1 MISAKIIADSINESG
16 ARLTTFIIVLPRC
29 VLSELNTHRALSKN
43 SASSRAIPYK
53 KMLETVKNNPF
64 VPIRWQKDHS
74 GMQGTEYFE
83 GEAAEKC
90 KRLWLEGRDRAI
102 ETAESFKEIEQIVI
116 PNGDNGRVEVGQIKN
131 IGLTKQLVNRGLE
144 AYMWH
149 TVIISGTE
157 WENFFA
163 LRAESS
169 AEIHIQALA
178 FEMLKVY
185 NESIPKE
192 LKKGEW
198 HIPFGDNINREKLEE
213 QMPEIQP
220 ASLNWYI
227 EQMDNLK
234 IKIAV
239 ARCAGVSYTIVG
251 SDGKEE
257 DFSKLLKRHDI
268 LAKMKHMSPFEHV
281 AVNMGTTEYIGN
293 FRGWKQYRK
302 FLQNEN
308 RTDERVKRWKTM

>member
-1 MISAKIIADSINESG
+1 MISAKIIAESINEQGS
-16 ARLTTFIIVLPRC
+16 RLTTFVIVLPRI
-29 VLSELNTHRALSKN
+29 VLAELNTHRALSKN

-90 KRLWLEGRDRAI
+90 NRAI
-102 ETAESFKEIEQIVI
+102 ETAESFNEIEQIVI

-131 IGLTKQLVNRGLE
+131 IGLTKQLVNRVLE

-163 LRAESS
+163 LRAEGA

-198 HIPFGDNINREKLEE
+198 HIPFGDNIDEEKLKE
-213 QMPEIQP
+213 QMPDIQP
-220 ASLNWYI
+220 ASLQWYM
-227 EQMDNLK
+227 EQMNSIK
-234 IKIAV
+234 IKIAT
-239 ARCAGVSYTIVG
+239 ARCAGVSYTVVG
-251 SDGKEE
+251 TDGKEE
-257 DFSKLLKRHDI
+257 DFTKLLKRHDM
-268 LAKMKHMSPFEHV
+268 LTKMGHWSPSEHV
-281 AVNMGTTEYIGN
+281 AVNMDDKNHYGN
-293 FRGWKQYRK
+293 FKGWKQYRK
-302 FLQNEN
+302 FFENEN
-308 RTDERVKRWKTM
+308 KTDERVKKYKTV